1 MITAEHNLLSK
12 SNVCCEISY
21 CLSMICN

>member
-1 MITAEHNLLSK
+1 VITAEQNLLSR
-12 SNVCCEISY
+12 SNVCCEILY